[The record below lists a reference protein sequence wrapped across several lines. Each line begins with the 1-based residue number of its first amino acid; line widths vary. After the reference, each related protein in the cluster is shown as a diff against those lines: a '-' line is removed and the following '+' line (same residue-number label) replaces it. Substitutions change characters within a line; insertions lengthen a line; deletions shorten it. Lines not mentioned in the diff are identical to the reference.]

1 METDMLTRFDAFE
14 VNTQKFVVVFAKQ
27 DGTIREIEGY
37 LFDQSKLGGMS
48 DIDVTTA
55 LVDIQE
61 SHMVRVY
68 TDKGIKSFIK
78 SNLIKWEI
86 VK

>member
-1 METDMLTRFDAFE
+1 MDVDTMQKFDAFE
-14 VNTQKFVVVFAKQ
+14 ANTQKFVVVFTKQ
-27 DGTIREIEGY
+27 NGEIREIQGY
-37 LFDQSKLGGMS
+37 LFDQSKLGGLS

>member
-1 METDMLTRFDAFE
+1 MEIEMLQKFDAFE
-14 VNTQKFVVVFAKQ
+14 VATNKFSVVFTKQ
-27 DGTIREIEGY
+27 DGTIREIQGY

-48 DIDVTTA
+48 EDDMTAA

>member
-1 METDMLTRFDAFE
+1 MDVDTMQKFDAFE
-14 VNTQKFVVVFAKQ
+14 VATNKFSVVFSKQ

-37 LFDQSKLGGMS
+37 LFDQRKLHTLDEIAM
-48 DIDVTTA
+48 TTA

-78 SNLIKWEI
+78 SNLIKWSV

>member
-1 METDMLTRFDAFE
+1 MDVDTMQKFDAFE
-14 VNTQKFVVVFAKQ
+14 VATNKFSVVFTKQ

-48 DIDVTTA
+48 NIDVTTA

-61 SHMVRVY
+61 SHIVRVY

>member
-1 METDMLTRFDAFE
+1 MDVDTMQKFDAFE
-14 VNTQKFVVVFAKQ
+14 VATNKFSVVFAKQ

-37 LFDQSKLGGMS
+37 LFDQSKLHTLDEIAM
-48 DIDVTTA
+48 TTA